1 MDYLIYNTEQESET
15 AQSIIF
21 GFGKALAAE
30 AGYFVNG
37 GIHGTKNGIS
47 SVDTPSS
54 TVWDIPRQRLDS
66 KWILLHPKY
75 DNAAQDAELLDAL
88 MLELEPYSVE
98 TKQPDWFTIIEV
110 V

>member
-1 MDYLIYNTEQESET
+1 MDYLIYNTEQEAET

-21 GFGKALAAE
+21 EFGKALAAE

-37 GIHGTKNGIS
+37 GIHGIKNGIS
-47 SVDTPSS
+47 SVDTASS

-66 KWILLHPKY
+66 KWVVLHPKY
-75 DNAAQDAELLDAL
+75 DNAAQDVDLLNAL
-88 MLELEPYSVE
+88 MLELEPFSVE
-98 TKQPDWFTIIEV
+98 AEQPDWFPIEEV